1 MIKQLTIFG
10 VGLIGG
16 SLAMALRQ
24 AGYCEQIVGCSRSA
38 DHLQRAQDLG
48 VIDRF
53 STDPAEAVKDADM
66 VLLAVPMRAMRAV
79 LESIEPALSES
90 AIITDAGSTKVS
102 VIREVEAVFGTEFD
116 RFVAGHPI
124 AGREK
129 TGVEAALVDLFT
141 SRRVILTPVAYTN
154 PQATESVRA
163 MWQQTG
169 AVVESMNPELHDQVL
184 AGTSHLPH
192 VLAFSFVDTL
202 HQSPQSSDI
211 LRYAAGGFKDF
222 SRIASSD
229 PVMWRDI
236 CLTNS
241 DAVVGMIEAMRD
253 NLGQFADLIRAQD
266 AEGLEEVMG
275 RAKQVRDDYMARY
288 DVR

>member
-38 DHLQRAQDLG
+38 VHLQRAQDLG

-79 LESIEPALSES
+79 LESIKPALSES

-102 VIREVEAVFGTEFD
+102 VIREIEAVFGAEFD

-141 SRRVILTPVAYTN
+141 SRRVILTPMAYTN
-154 PQATESVRA
+154 PQAVESVRA

>member
-16 SLAMALRQ
+16 SLAKALRK
-24 AGYCEQIVGCSRSA
+24 AGYCQEIVGCSRSTE
-38 DHLQRAQDLG
+38 HLQRAQDLG

-53 STDPAEAVKDADM
+53 TTDAQAAVKGADV
-66 VLLAVPMRAMRAV
+66 VLLAVPMRAMRPV
-79 LESIEPALSES
+79 LESIKPALEAG
-90 AIITDAGSTKVS
+90 AIITDAGSTKCS
-102 VIREVEAVFGTEFD
+102 VIAEVEQVFGAEFD

-129 TGVEAALVDLFT
+129 AGVDAALEDLFMG
-141 SRRVILTPVAYTN
+141 RRTILTPMSYTN
-154 PQATESVRA
+154 TEAVQAIEA
-163 MWQQTG
+163 MWQQAG
-169 AVVESMNPELHDQVL
+169 SVVEHMSPELHDQVL

-192 VLAFSFVDTL
+192 ILAFSFVDML
-202 HQSPQSSDI
+202 RQAPQSEDI

-222 SRIASSD
+222 SRVASSD

-241 DAVVGMIEAMRD
+241 DAILDMIEAMRD
-253 NLGQFADLIRAQD
+253 NLGNFADLIRQQD
-266 AEGLEEVMG
+266 ADGLKDVMSKSK
-275 RAKQVRDDYMARY
+275 AARDDYLARY